1 MSKRAAERL
10 NLELAAFIRVD
21 FSGIPFPHLFFPHFT
36 SSQSFPSA
44 STRSRQEIPEN
55 RDSRNIF

>member
-21 FSGIPFPHLFFPHFT
+21 FSGIPHLFFPHFT